1 MNQENWVKK
10 DYQAGLSFIT
20 DHEEEAASNIILA
33 TEIDVTILL
42 PLGLPLYGAGFYGIF
57 MLAPIVLFMLII
69 SYFIFII
76 LSTQSLGIQTQIL
89 LPTGGFFLL
98 WALAKTLKLVTL
110 SRDLFPRKYFSTLGI
125 HGIAAHYSNSH
136 FPDHSRVAIE
146 WDQIGSIRTY
156 SSFFLPGLFA
166 GIRKTFIFEVASKN
180 ATVLKIPFHSTDEQA
195 PIISQKILELIK
207 NFSSRK

>member
-33 TEIDVTILL
+33 TEIDVTIIL

-76 LSTQSLGIQTQIL
+76 LSIQSLGIQTQIL

-98 WALAKTLKLVTL
+98 WALAKALKLVTS
-110 SRDLFPRKYFSTLGI
+110 SRDLFPRKYFSFYNYLGNCLQQP
-125 HGIAAHYSNSH
+125 HLTAATPVIN
-136 FPDHSRVAIE
+136 
-146 WDQIGSIRTY
+146 
-156 SSFFLPGLFA
+156 
-166 GIRKTFIFEVASKN
+166 
-180 ATVLKIPFHSTDEQA
+180 
-195 PIISQKILELIK
+195 EL
-207 NFSSRK
+207 